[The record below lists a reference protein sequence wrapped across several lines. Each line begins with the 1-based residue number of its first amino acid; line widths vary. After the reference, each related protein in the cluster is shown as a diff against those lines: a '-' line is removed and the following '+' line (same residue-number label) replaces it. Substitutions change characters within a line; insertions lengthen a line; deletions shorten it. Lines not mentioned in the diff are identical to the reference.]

1 MNLPR
6 RIEIFQDPNRSL
18 AQLLAEKYV
27 KICVVTSS
35 TTFSDKVMCMNSYN
49 RRVTIKYSYSTV
61 PLAYMLI

>member
-27 KICVVTSS
+27 KICVLPRVLRSQ
-35 TTFSDKVMCMNSYN
+35 DKVMCMNSYN